1 MQSDPNS
8 LVRKQFLITRSQV
21 EKLEKLAGGVGI
33 SATEVLRRAIDAY
46 APARTTTDMEAPELL
61 NLLQSRLKEAI
72 DTAKAASIAVGSSTG
87 EKASQ

>member
-1 MQSDPNS
+1 MQNDPNS
-8 LVRKQFLITRSQV
+8 LVRKQFLITKSQV

-46 APARTTTDMEAPELL
+46 APVQTTADMEAPELL

-72 DTAKAASIAVGSSTG
+72 DTAKAASIAVGSSIE
-87 EKASQ
+87 EKASR